1 MAVVQVVGRR
11 RCIGGMATTIES
23 KSICASTTSS
33 TTGAAVDHN
42 AAGQNSG
49 SLDARLLGRSSRH
62 SQRAGNDGHA
72 HGTHH
77 CRSTPARPNV
87 PARRSTRSRTRNEAL
102 MMSSTGSVDRRWF
115 VGTGLV
121 RKRCHGRS
129 SARSSG
135 GSNRLLVRI
144 TTRIAAGGIGGGG
157 GGWEQKI
164 LAAGGHGGR
173 FLLLGGGGGSAHHF
187 PLPGQAGGHLRRGD
201 GEGSVEATR
210 LLAASAITAGV
221 ARVGTAKGG
230 VMAVAVASR
239 SRCCCGIRG
248 THFGRS
254 FFVAGAAEQKERTSL
269 LFVDRYSTVVRV
281 LVTGASLASTS

>member
-1 MAVVQVVGRR
+1 MAVVQVVRRR
-11 RCIGGMATTIES
+11 RCIAGMATAIES

-62 SQRAGNDGHA
+62 SQRAGKDGHA

-210 LLAASAITAGV
+210 LLAAIAITAGV

-230 VMAVAVASR
+230 AMAVASR

-248 THFGRS
+248 THR
-254 FFVAGAAEQKERTSL
+254 AN
-269 LFVDRYSTVVRV
+269 
-281 LVTGASLASTS
+281 

>member
-11 RCIGGMATTIES
+11 RCIGGIATAIES

-49 SLDARLLGRSSRH
+49 SLDTRLLGRSGRH
-62 SQRAGNDGHA
+62 SQRAGKDGRA

-77 CRSTPARPNV
+77 HRFTPARPNV
-87 PARRSTRSRTRNEAL
+87 PARRSTRRRTRNEAL
-102 MMSSTGSVDRRWF
+102 MMSSTGSVPAVDRRWF
-115 VGTGLV
+115 VGIGLV
-121 RKRCHGRS
+121 RKRRHGRS

-230 VMAVAVASR
+230 VMAVASR

-248 THFGRS
+248 THR
-254 FFVAGAAEQKERTSL
+254 
-269 LFVDRYSTVVRV
+269 D
-281 LVTGASLASTS
+281 